1 VTATGVL
8 DEELTPLDGCSEPE
22 ELVPEELVPVD
33 DDVAEEPVEELV
45 EELAVE
51 FDACEV
57 EVEVPGIVAALTAA
71 NTPTPASAPAAA
83 PKVRRWSNRRPASRE
98 RTLAWVGFVISM
110 APSLP
115 DGAKSYLRAG

>member
-1 VTATGVL
+1 MTATGVL
-8 DEELTPLDGCSEPE
+8 DEELTPLDGCSE
-22 ELVPEELVPVD
+22 LEELVPVD
-33 DDVAEEPVEELV
+33 DEVDEELV
-45 EELAVE
+45 EELAVV

-57 EVEVPGIVAALTAA
+57 EADVPGIVAALTAA

-83 PKVRRWSNRRPASRE
+83 PKVRRCSNCRAASRE
-98 RTLAWVGFVISM
+98 RTLARVGFVISM

>member
-1 VTATGVL
+1 MTATGVL
-8 DEELTPLDGCSEPE
+8 DEELTPLDGCSE
-22 ELVPEELVPVD
+22 PEELVPVD

-57 EVEVPGIVAALTAA
+57 EVDVPGIVAALTAA